1 MIVTWDGGH
10 FTAVSIRTSKVNPGP
25 FKMQFGQKN
34 RSRISEQVMEGV
46 GEEFRLTQNSNKPQ
60 EQGNE
65 KAGQPENQEAMVSAR
80 WRGRH

>member
-1 MIVTWDGGH
+1 
-10 FTAVSIRTSKVNPGP
+10 
-25 FKMQFGQKN
+25 
-34 RSRISEQVMEGV
+34 MEGV
-46 GEEFRLTQNSNKPQ
+46 GEEFRLAQNSNKPQ